1 MNLDLSYFD
10 FIKRDELQVLKAI
23 ELGMRN
29 HEWVPPK
36 LIEKLSKQANNTPSS
51 GGICR

>member
-10 FIKRDELQVLKAI
+10 FIKREELKVLKAI

-29 HEWVPPK
+29 HEWVPPR
-36 LIEKLSKQANNTPSS
+36 LIEKLSGLKR
-51 GGICR
+51 GGTYKLI